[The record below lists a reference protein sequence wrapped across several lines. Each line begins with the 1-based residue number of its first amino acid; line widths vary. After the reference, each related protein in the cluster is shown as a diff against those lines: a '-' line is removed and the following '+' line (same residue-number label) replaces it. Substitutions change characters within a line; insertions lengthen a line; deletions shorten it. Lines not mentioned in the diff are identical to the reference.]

1 MASALLRLMRPA
13 NLVTA
18 AADILAGWAAAG
30 IPGYRELA
38 LLAGSSVALYAGG
51 VVLNDVFDAELDA
64 VERPERP
71 IPSGAISL
79 RNAAL
84 SGGLWLAIGATLA
97 ALVSLTSLAIAV
109 LIALLAVL
117 YDWLLKPHPVLG
129 PAAVA
134 GCRGLNLVLGISS
147 APAMIAH
154 RWFLALIP
162 FIYIAAITI
171 LSRGEVHGG
180 SKAISRLT
188 LAMNGSVIAG
198 LLLLGRSPSFGFPR
212 ALPFV
217 LLLAWRV
224 LPAFFKASRDPTP
237 ASIRRAVV
245 AGILSLI
252 MLDAALAA
260 GYAGFLY
267 GLATLAL
274 SLVAA
279 RVARLFAVT

>member
-1 MASALLRLMRPA
+1 
-13 NLVTA
+13 
-18 AADILAGWAAAG
+18 
-30 IPGYRELA
+30 
-38 LLAGSSVALYAGG
+38 
-51 VVLNDVFDAELDA
+51 
-64 VERPERP
+64 
-71 IPSGAISL
+71 
-79 RNAAL
+79 
-84 SGGLWLAIGATLA
+84 
-97 ALVSLTSLAIAV
+97 
-109 LIALLAVL
+109 
-117 YDWLLKPHPVLG
+117 
-129 PAAVA
+129 
-134 GCRGLNLVLGISS
+134 
-147 APAMIAH
+147 
-154 RWFLALIP
+154 
-162 FIYIAAITI
+162 
-171 LSRGEVHGG
+171 
-180 SKAISRLT
+180 
-188 LAMNGSVIAG
+188 MNGSVIAG
-198 LLLLGRSPSFGFPR
+198 LLLLGRSPSFGFLR